1 MRISDYANP
10 RQVILVS
17 SRDKDQDNII
27 TLAWHMPLSF
37 EPMMYAIALGTT
49 RYSYK
54 MIKDSGVFVVNFMS
68 LEYKDQVLECGSVSG
83 HEHDKFAEFGLT
95 KEEADK
101 ISCPVIGEASSYL
114 ECKIKEEV
122 IMGDHAIFM
131 ADVLKAEK
139 KDDKDRIFQI
149 SGEMFGTIVKPDL
162 TEEDDDD
169 SN

>member
-17 SRDKDQDNII
+17 CRHKEQDNII

-37 EPMMYAIALGTT
+37 EPMMYAIALGAT

-54 MIKDSGVFVVNFMS
+54 MIKDSGVFVVNFMA
-68 LEYKDQVLECGSVSG
+68 LEYEEQVLGCGSFSG
-83 HEHDKFAEFGLT
+83 HDHDKFAEYGLA

-101 ISCPVIGEASSYL
+101 ISCPIISEASGYL
-114 ECKIKEEV
+114 ECKVKEEV
-122 IMGDHAIFM
+122 MMGDHAIFM

-149 SGEMFGTIVKPDL
+149 SGEMFGTVQKPEMP
-162 TEEDDDD
+162 EEEADED
-169 SN
+169 